1 MNGGSE
7 ILWTRFGQLGLLVE
21 QAEDS
26 GALGLDQIN
35 AILQNNK
42 THSFVHPTMTEQRQR
57 LLCPMVRLGGW
68 GKCSQLIYFSLTKY
82 SSFVIYLPEWHLQS

>member
-35 AILQNNK
+35 AILQNNIADGSISEMIEK
-42 THSFVHPTMTEQRQR
+42 GISE
-57 LLCPMVRLGGW
+57 
-68 GKCSQLIYFSLTKY
+68 
-82 SSFVIYLPEWHLQS
+82 